1 MPRDARIDDGDHRL
15 QDSRRSLRRL
25 PAGSVCRPA
34 CPCPVRDASG
44 FCDRSRQPNTHSTE
58 LRELRYPW
66 HPWFGRAVTI
76 YEVLVKQ
83 GHSVSRCGLEEER
96 HRLSLEVPTWMFE
109 PAACGRLRVMA
120 VPAVNCDAL
129 RALQTLLRTT
139 ARSDPGDVLEAQHR
153 SLPVAGGADA
163 PVREPTETL
172 VTLVVSSPRLA
183 SVVSDAAFRDPRE
196 DDPVAGAAAARARRR
211 RRRRRVDA
219 GGAR

>member
-1 MPRDARIDDGDHRL
+1 MVRQVAK
-15 QDSRRSLRRL
+15 
-25 PAGSVCRPA
+25 
-34 CPCPVRDASG
+34 PVRPSEVPSA
-44 FCDRSRQPNTHSTE
+44 CATVRTSRQPNTHSTE

-120 VPAVNCDAL
+120 VSAVNCDASI
-129 RALQTLLRTT
+129 ALQTLLRTT

-163 PVREPTETL
+163 PVREPTEP
-172 VTLVVSSPRLA
+172 VGCFKSICVEWRRFSSFSTEA
-183 SVVSDAAFRDPRE
+183 SCSCRSATSRFNAFCSSWSSGFVPMT
-196 DDPVAGAAAARARRR
+196 
-211 RRRRRVDA
+211 
-219 GGAR
+219 

>member
-1 MPRDARIDDGDHRL
+1 MVTSGSMSGEGKRSDGLLGESDYERRRSLQAPPALHATALLFDSTHRL
-15 QDSRRSLRRL
+15 RESRRSVRRL
-25 PAGSVCRPA
+25 PVGLVCRQA
-34 CPCPVRDASG
+34 RLCPMRDASD
-44 FCDRSRQPNTHSTE
+44 FCGRSRQPNTHSTE

-139 ARSDPGDVLEAQHR
+139 ARSDPGDVAR
-153 SLPVAGGADA
+153 SAA
-163 PVREPTETL
+163 
-172 VTLVVSSPRLA
+172 SFLA
-183 SVVSDAAFRDPRE
+183 C
-196 DDPVAGAAAARARRR
+196 RRR
-211 RRRRRVDA
+211 C
-219 GGAR
+219 